1 MIQVS
6 NVKIT
11 CQYTV
16 QYKNQKVIQQDA
28 KDRTKITFL
37 QSWIC
42 TSLISSWHEVND
54 DDMGSKSV

>member
-6 NVKIT
+6 NVKII

-37 QSWIC
+37 QS
-42 TSLISSWHEVND
+42 
-54 DDMGSKSV
+54 

>member
-6 NVKIT
+6 NVKII

-28 KDRTKITFL
+28 KDRTKKNFPAELNLHLSRIILT
-37 QSWIC
+37 
-42 TSLISSWHEVND
+42 
-54 DDMGSKSV
+54 